1 MVDRKFKKIG
11 FILAPDKKVKNIKI
25 LYFLQLLKFEKKS
38 SLRFV
43 HFENEELA
51 KSQPLGKN

>member
-1 MVDRKFKKIG
+1 MVDRKLKKIG

-51 KSQPLGKN
+51 KS